1 MAALQTTHKTKQ
13 NNTQTTGRF
22 PISTAKAWPPGTL
35 EQGSS
40 SPFSLT
46 SGQAQPSP
54 WHQGEIGTDVHAC
67 PDWGAVSGSHLGGVE
82 LEAYYD
88 FLKKAPKFAPLG
100 NIHKGVLWTPSFF
113 PWKGILSSLR
123 SQLKEG
129 IHSLAGLGVSL
140 L

>member
-1 MAALQTTHKTKQ
+1 MCMLVQ
-13 NNTQTTGRF
+13 
-22 PISTAKAWPPGTL
+22 IGTL
-35 EQGSS
+35 S
-40 SPFSLT
+40 
-46 SGQAQPSP
+46 QALIS
-54 WHQGEIGTDVHAC
+54 
-67 PDWGAVSGSHLGGVE
+67 GVE

-88 FLKKAPKFAPLG
+88 FFFKKAPEFAPLG

-113 PWKGILSSLR
+113 PWKGILSALR